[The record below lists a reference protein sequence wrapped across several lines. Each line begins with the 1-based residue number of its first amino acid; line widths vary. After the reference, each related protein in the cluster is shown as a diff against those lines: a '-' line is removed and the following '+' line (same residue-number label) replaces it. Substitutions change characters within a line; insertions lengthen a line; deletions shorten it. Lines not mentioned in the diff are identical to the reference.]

1 LLAGSGG
8 AAVSVVV
15 LAAKA
20 AVAVLLLVS
29 GGSKLPD
36 LSGFAATIGLFAPA
50 RAPARVLAAAHRAA
64 VVIAAAELVT
74 GAVSLCWPG
83 VAWVNPVVLALS
95 CSFVLVAAV
104 GYARHRGRPC
114 HCFGALTK
122 RGFGLPS
129 LLRTL
134 VIMMAAAAAC
144 AGVRPAPLLH
154 FALAF
159 HLLLLAA
166 AVLMATAAAAAAKAL
181 LTQSASTRAAA
192 A

>member
-1 LLAGSGG
+1 M
-8 AAVSVVV
+8 SVIV

-29 GGSKLPD
+29 GGAKLPD

-50 RAPARVLAAAHRAA
+50 RASARVLAAAHHAA
-64 VVIAAAELVT
+64 VAIAAAELVT

-83 VAWVNPVVLALS
+83 IAWVNPVVLALS
-95 CSFVLVAAV
+95 CGFVLAAGA
-104 GYARHRGRPC
+104 GYARHRDRPC
-114 HCFGALTK
+114 HCFGSLTE
-122 RGFGLPS
+122 RGFGLSS
-129 LLRTL
+129 LLRAL
-134 VIMMAAAAAC
+134 VIMMAAALAC

-166 AVLMATAAAAAAKAL
+166 AVLMATAAAAAARAL
-181 LTQSASTRAAA
+181 LTQPASTKAAA